1 MTDLQQQIK
10 TARDEAAR
18 AERAYSR
25 LQRRRE
31 EIMARK
37 VRDEAR
43 RGRFIRR
50 LDDDIADAHKRL
62 ILAEANLE
70 GLIGAAGE

>member
-10 TARDEAAR
+10 TACAEAAR
-18 AERAYSR
+18 AEQAYSR

-43 RGRFIRR
+43 RGRFVRR

-62 ILAEANLE
+62 LLAEANLE
-70 GLIGAAGE
+70 ELIGAAGE

>member
-10 TARDEAAR
+10 TARAEAAT

-43 RGRFIRR
+43 RGRFVRR

-62 ILAEANLE
+62 ILAETNLE